1 MSLHRNRS
9 SPAGARHD
17 QSATAA
23 SPYAGEVPADR
34 SALGAFLRS
43 RRDRLT
49 PAQAGITAFPGARRV
64 PGLRKEELAVLAGL
78 SPDHYSR
85 LEQGRQHTVTDDVV
99 ESLARALR
107 LDDVERAHLRDLA
120 APRRRAPTT
129 WEAAQRADPGLLR
142 MMTTLDHVP
151 ALLLGR
157 RSEVLACNALLRAV
171 LGSEIDTGSVFVRW
185 LFLDPRARS
194 RIENWSDYAAAAV
207 GALRYEVGRHPT
219 DRTLLALVQHL
230 RRADEDVA
238 RWWDD
243 HGVTDRTSVD
253 KLIEHPVVG
262 PLRFGIEALVSPH
275 DTDQRLVVYTVQ
287 PGSPTEQTLSVL
299 ASWGADTGVMR
310 PIP

>member
-1 MSLHRNRS
+1 M
-9 SPAGARHD
+9 
-17 QSATAA
+17 
-23 SPYAGEVPADR
+23 PADR

-49 PAQAGITAFPGARRV
+49 PAQAGITAFPGTRRV

-120 APRRRAPTT
+120 APQRRTTAT
-129 WEAAQRADPGLLR
+129 WEAAQRPDPGLLR
-142 MMTTLDHVP
+142 MMTMLDHVP
-151 ALLLGR
+151 VLLLGR

-171 LGSEIDTGSVFVRW
+171 LGAEVDTGSVFVRW
-185 LFLDPRARS
+185 LFLDPRART
-194 RIENWSDYAAAAV
+194 RIENWTDYAAAAV
-207 GALRYEVGRHPT
+207 GALRYEVGRHPH
-219 DRTLLALVQHL
+219 DRKLLALVQEL
-230 RRADEDVA
+230 RASDDDVA

-253 KLIEHPVVG
+253 KLIAHPAVG
-262 PLRFGIEALVSPH
+262 LLSFGIEALVSPH
-275 DTDQRLVVYTVQ
+275 DPEQRLVVYTVQ
-287 PGSPTEQTLSVL
+287 PGSPTERTLPIL
-299 ASWGADTGVMR
+299 ASWGHEELVGEPSAR
-310 PIP
+310 

>member
-1 MSLHRNRS
+1 M
-9 SPAGARHD
+9 
-17 QSATAA
+17 
-23 SPYAGEVPADR
+23 PADR

-49 PAQAGITAFPGARRV
+49 PAQAGITPFPGPRRV

-99 ESLARALR
+99 EALARALR

-120 APRRRAPTT
+120 APQRRTAAT
-129 WEAAQRADPGLLR
+129 WEVAQRADPGLLR
-142 MMTTLDHVP
+142 VMTTLDHVP
-151 ALLLGR
+151 VLLLGR
-157 RSEVLACNALLRAV
+157 RSEVLGCNALLRAV
-171 LGSEIDTGSVFVRW
+171 LGAEVDTGEVLVRW
-185 LFLDPRARS
+185 LFLDARARG

-219 DRTLLALVQHL
+219 DRRLQGLVDEL
-230 RRADEDVA
+230 RTADPDVA

-253 KLIEHPVVG
+253 KQIAHPVVG
-262 PLRFGIEALVSPH
+262 RLAFGIEALVSPH
-275 DTDQRLVVYTVQ
+275 DPEQRLIVYTAQ
-287 PGSPTEQTLSVL
+287 PGSPTAAALPVL
-299 ASWGADTGVMR
+299 ASWGLETAVR